1 MNTYTKSELFT
12 LANNLRKNGL
22 TQKQAFAEAK
32 KQLENRNNS
41 GNTLFNDVY
50 AAMQTRVVKF
60 TYKNEKG
67 RIITTTGTLDVKRIP
82 VGLRVIKGRSVPR
95 NNDMI
100 VFYDTRHGQYRPLFK
115 VNIIEI
121 IK

>member
-1 MNTYTKSELFT
+1 MNTYTKSELFS

-32 KQLENRNNS
+32 KQLENRS

-67 RIITTTGTLDVKRIP
+67 RIITTTGTLDAKRIP
-82 VGLRVIKGRSVPR
+82 VGLRVIKGRSMPR
-95 NNDMI
+95 NDSMI
-100 VFYDTRHGQYRPLFK
+100 VFYDTRHGQYRPLLK
-115 VNIIEI
+115 TNIIEV